1 NEERDEVHDREA
13 RIEEHA
19 PEGVR
24 RVRDE
29 EEDPEEEEDPR
40 DAGREQGE
48 EREEDEALFP
58 PEDAQAD
65 LRQLPADAQPFVE
78 TESPRSRGKRPESG
92 RRRDGRRRRP
102 HGDRAPIWSGLH
114 QPTGGTPRS
123 RKNDCVGSHVGA
135 TQMDL
140 DSSQEKLLKKTA
152 NTRAPAADET
162 LLAGLEEARKDALE
176 MAQEAD
182 APPQERAEDASAV
195 SHHLHRRGGGP
206 PFRVDSTDENWSVAF
221 HVLGKTIDGR
231 DAQRI
236 PDRAIRSARRQPR
249 IRAVAQRHEDRL
261 PAHRTRDP

>member
-1 NEERDEVHDREA
+1 MR
-13 RIEEHA
+13 
-19 PEGVR
+19 PFSLR
-24 RVRDE
+24 RMLKLTFVSC
-29 EEDPEEEEDPR
+29 
-40 DAGREQGE
+40 
-48 EREEDEALFP
+48 
-58 PEDAQAD
+58 
-65 LRQLPADAQPFVE
+65 QPI
-78 TESPRSRGKRPESG
+78 RSRSKKP
-92 RRRDGRRRRP
+92 RRRTGAGNDPSPVEDGTVGGGDHMETGRP
-102 HGDRAPIWSGLH
+102 SGAAYINPSEGRPSRETDR
-114 QPTGGTPRS
+114 
-123 RKNDCVGSHVGA
+123 VGSHISAAQVG
-135 TQMDL
+135 L
-140 DSSQEKLLKKTA
+140 ECFQEKLLKRTA

-162 LLAGLEEARKDALE
+162 LLAGLEEARENALE

-221 HVLGKTIDGR
+221 HVLGETIDGR